1 MEVGEHLLLELLD
14 EDGVRPHE
22 VLAGGQQVLRPD
34 PHGGRVDPEA
44 VPGAG
49 HAQAHQQHQAGDQ
62 EKDGP
67 KRSCH
72 HIDHNDEAW
81 WCGPGVKRVGVSSL
95 KNPRRVIFPSK
106 SSFEIKISSEKF
118 IS

>member
-1 MEVGEHLLLELLD
+1 MNLVFPPFGSHTTTIADLKGDEHISVEVGEHLLLELLD

-22 VLAGGQQVLRPD
+22 VLAGGQEVLRPD

-72 HIDHNDEAW
+72 HIDHND
-81 WCGPGVKRVGVSSL
+81 
-95 KNPRRVIFPSK
+95 
-106 SSFEIKISSEKF
+106 
-118 IS
+118 